1 MAEVKKEESVA
12 NATEAPTVE
21 STQAAK
27 EHDVVYADEETKAQV
42 SKNYKNSDEI
52 CFSQR

>member
-21 STQAAK
+21 TTQAAK

-42 SKNYKNSDEI
+42 SKRYQQFDL
-52 CFSQR
+52 